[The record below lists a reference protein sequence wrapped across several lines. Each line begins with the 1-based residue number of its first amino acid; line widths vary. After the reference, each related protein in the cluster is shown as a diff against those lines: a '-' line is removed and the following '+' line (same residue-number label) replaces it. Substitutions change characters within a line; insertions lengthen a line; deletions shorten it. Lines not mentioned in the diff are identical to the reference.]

1 MCTLHTVLAFVVF
14 LVGGGGG
21 RGRRSKTNMMA
32 IDYNLTYNLTI
43 GKNSTSLG
51 IKEPATSY

>member
-14 LVGGGGG
+14 WWEVVVVG
-21 RGRRSKTNMMA
+21 GRRSKTNMMA

-43 GKNSTSLG
+43 GKKLNFFG
-51 IKEPATSY
+51 H

>member
-14 LVGGGGG
+14 WWEVVVVGD
-21 RGRRSKTNMMA
+21 RRSKTNMMA